1 MGGHGWVSFPAAGVL
16 RRRGAGESRAGR
28 AARRRSTRRPGST
41 SAAAREARS
50 GWKPSRRPPP
60 ATDEAAH
67 AAGCE
72 RQTRGCP
79 CPRLMVTRGRLRGLG
94 AVVVKGE
101 EGTLHISGRRG
112 PHQRATGGPRGGELP
127 SAVPGRPFPILLPS
141 REGRSS
147 WLPSVRAA
155 LAVTTTPAS
164 PSCVLLNARQM
175 AYLGAVTRHW

>member
-1 MGGHGWVSFPAAGVL
+1 MSFPAAGVL

-50 GWKPSRRPPP
+50 GWKPRRRPPP
-60 ATDEAAH
+60 ATRLRTLLDASGRHEGA
-67 AAGCE
+67 
-72 RQTRGCP
+72 P

>member
-1 MGGHGWVSFPAAGVL
+1 MGGHGWVSFPAACVL

-28 AARRRSTRRPGST
+28 AARRSTRRPGST

-50 GWKPSRRPPP
+50 GWKPRRRPPP
-60 ATDEAAH
+60 ATRLRTLLDSSGRHEGA
-67 AAGCE
+67 
-72 RQTRGCP
+72 P
-79 CPRLMVTRGRLRGLG
+79 CPRLMVTRGRLSGLG

-112 PHQRATGGPRGGELP
+112 PHQRATGGPQGGELP

-155 LAVTTTPAS
+155 LAVTDLLRLLHPPAS
-164 PSCVLLNARQM
+164 C
-175 AYLGAVTRHW
+175 

>member
-1 MGGHGWVSFPAAGVL
+1 MSPGRGGRLGGAAAAAPGALPRPHGKPGADGNQAAGRHQRRTRL
-16 RRRGAGESRAGR
+16 RTLLDASGRHEGA
-28 AARRRSTRRPGST
+28 
-41 SAAAREARS
+41 
-50 GWKPSRRPPP
+50 
-60 ATDEAAH
+60 
-67 AAGCE
+67 
-72 RQTRGCP
+72 P